1 MKVSNTTSS
10 VRAQMTAAEA
20 REIVDLV
27 EQARLAN
34 VYVPQRLIDAA
45 ALLDIRAGAV
55 RAAQA
60 DKAAQRD
67 RAKRA
72 EEERRARERQF
83 MIGDGYSVMAS
94 RGDYADISSDP
105 DLRQWVDLVLQEIL
119 SRPIPEQCEIRR
131 DVWIVRVVRLTP
143 GDWGG
148 MIVGSD
154 CTATN
159 KPGEIEQ
166 LARAIIERG
175 EGARL
180 VQAA

>member
-1 MKVSNTTSS
+1 MKVSNTASS

-27 EQARLAN
+27 ERARLSN
-34 VYVPQRLIDAA
+34 IYVPQRLIDAA
-45 ALLDIRAGAV
+45 TLLEIRAGDV

-67 RAKRA
+67 RAKRVEA
-72 EEERRARERQF
+72 ERRDRERQF
-83 MIGDGYSVMAS
+83 MIGEGYSVMAS
-94 RGDYADISSDP
+94 RGDYADVSSEP
-105 DLRQWVDLVLQEIL
+105 DFRQWVDLVLQEIL
-119 SRPIPEQCEIRR
+119 SRPIPDQCEIRR

-148 MIVGSD
+148 IIVGSD

-159 KPGEIEQ
+159 NPEEIEQ
-166 LARAIIERG
+166 LARAIIESG
-175 EGARL
+175 EVARL
-180 VQAA
+180 EQAA

>member
-1 MKVSNTTSS
+1 MKITSTSSS
-10 VRAQMTAAEA
+10 VRAHMTAAEA
-20 REIVDLV
+20 REIIDLV
-27 EQARLAN
+27 ERARLAHL
-34 VYVPQRLIDAA
+34 YVPQRLIDTA
-45 ALLDIRAGAV
+45 ALLDIRAGEV
-55 RAAQA
+55 RAAHA
-60 DKAAQRD
+60 AKAAQRD

-72 EEERRARERQF
+72 EDERRARERQF

-119 SRPIPEQCEIRR
+119 SRPIPDQCEIRR

-159 KPGEIEQ
+159 DAEEIEQ
-166 LARAIIERG
+166 LALAIIERG

-180 VQAA
+180 EQAA